1 MAQTTIDRL
10 IVNTPYDEPAR
21 HWRYE
26 RETRTFDLVEGR
38 RPAGYVVASPDSRA
52 FDDPGIFVEIPLVN
66 QIRPRVK
73 AWREAGYPGVTSIT
87 RRLLEHWRDPE
98 EFEARRFFFCQL
110 EAVETLIWLTE
121 APAERAGIEIP
132 GDGGAFIRK
141 CCKMATGSG
150 KTLVMAMV
158 IAWHILNKVAAP
170 QDARFARN
178 VLVIAPGLTVKKRL
192 AVLEPAGAG
201 SYYEAFNIVPSALL
215 DKLRQGKVLVR
226 NWHALGWESEEQVR
240 KRRTVDKRGVKSDEA
255 YTREVLG
262 EMANARNILVI
273 NDEAHHAWRVNW
285 EAEGKYLRARDLKD
299 SAEEATVWIGGL
311 DRLNHSR
318 GILTCYDFS
327 ATPFTPSGKKS
338 SEEAL
343 FGWIVSDFGL
353 NDAIES
359 GLVKTPRVVV
369 RDDAVPDA
377 RTYKSRLYHI
387 YNDPDVKDD
396 LNRRANHEEPLPD
409 LVLNAYY
416 LLGYDWREAWKA
428 WREAGLPTPPVMI
441 TVCNRTETAARV
453 KHAFDSRRIHIDE
466 LCDPGRILHIDSKV
480 LDEAEAQEGTAGLA
494 ETPNENADG
503 EEQEDTGPVERKLT
517 KAEQAELLR
526 QTVDTVGKTGQ
537 AGEKIQ
543 KVISVGML
551 SEGWDAKT
559 VTHIMGLRA
568 FTSQLLCEQVVGRGL
583 RRTSY
588 EVNPETGLFEPE
600 YVNIFGVPFT
610 FLPHEGGED
619 GPPPP
624 PTPKTAV
631 EPDPAKAEFEIRWP
645 NVVRIDRVFQPTLT
659 LDWSKV
665 GPLELDAALTAQVAE
680 LAPILEG
687 KPDVTKINRIELERL
702 AREFR
707 TQRIIFETARDVF
720 NQMKHTWRGSREVLL
735 AQLVQIVERF
745 IRSDRIAISPPL
757 FYQDE
762 LRRRLIIT
770 LNMSRVVQHVWEA
783 VRQENTERLT
793 PIFDRDHPI
802 RSTGEMRTWYTGKPC
817 ERTRKSHI
825 NVCVYDSTLEAS
837 DAFVL
842 DDSDRVAAWVKN
854 DHLGFDVLYVYR
866 GVVRKYRPDFLV
878 RMKNGDLLVME
889 TKGQDTEQD
898 KVKRRYL
905 AEWTEAVNAHGGF
918 GRWRWAVA
926 QHPGE
931 IWDVLMQYG
940 ETTGCSGGGCA
951 PRPADA
957 ERGATIEGDPHADT
971 LFSQGR
977 SG

>member
-1 MAQTTIDRL
+1 MSRTTIDRL
-10 IVNTPYDEPAR
+10 IINSPYAEPAR

-26 RETRTFDLVEGR
+26 RETRTFDLAEGR
-38 RPAGYVVASPDSRA
+38 RPAGYVVASGDSKA

-73 AWREAGYPGVTSIT
+73 AWREAGYPGVSSIT
-87 RRLLEHWRDPE
+87 KRLLDHWTDPE
-98 EFEARRFFFCQL
+98 EFEGRRFFFCQL
-110 EAVETLIWLTE
+110 EAVETLIWLLE
-121 APAERAGIEIP
+121 APAAERVGIEIP
-132 GDGGAFIRK
+132 GDGGAFVRQ

-150 KTLVMAMV
+150 KTIVMAMV
-158 IAWHILNKVAAP
+158 IAWHILNKVTAP
-170 QDARFARN
+170 QDARFSKH
-178 VLVIAPGLTVKKRL
+178 VLVIAPGLTVKSRL
-192 AVLEPAGAG
+192 AVLEPAGIDN
-201 SYYEAFNIVPSALL
+201 YYQAFNIVPSALL

-226 NWHALGWESEEQVR
+226 NWHALAWDSEEQIK
-240 KRRTVDKRGVKSDEA
+240 KRRSVDKRGAKSDEA

-262 EMANARNILVI
+262 EMASARNLLVV

-285 EAEGKYLRARDLKD
+285 EAEGKYLRQRDLKD
-299 SAEEATVWIGGL
+299 SAQEATVWIGGL
-311 DRLNHSR
+311 DRLQRSR
-318 GILTCYDFS
+318 GVLTCYDFS

-396 LNRRANHEEPLPD
+396 LNRRAQPEEPLPD

-428 WREAGLPTPPVMI
+428 WKAAGLPTPPVMI

-453 KHAFDSRRIHIDE
+453 KHAFDSGRIHIDE
-466 LCDPGRILHIDSKV
+466 LCDPERVLHIDSKV
-480 LDEAEAQEGTAGLA
+480 LDQAEAQEEPVGATDLS
-494 ETPNENADG
+494 DG
-503 EEQEDTGPVERKLT
+503 SDESDEGDAPVERKLT

-526 QTVDTVGKTGQ
+526 RTVDTVGKTGQ
-537 AGEKIQ
+537 PGEKIQ

-559 VTHIMGLRA
+559 VTHVMGLRA

-588 EVNPETGLFEPE
+588 EVNPETGLFEAE

-631 EPDPAKAEFEIRWP
+631 EPDPTKAELEIRWP
-645 NVVRIDRVFQPTLT
+645 NVVRIERTFQPVLT
-659 LDWSKV
+659 LDWSKAAK
-665 GPLELDAALTAQVAE
+665 LELDAAQTAQVAE
-680 LAPILEG
+680 LAPVLEG
-687 KPDVTKINRIELERL
+687 KPDVTEISRIELERL

-707 TQRIIFETARDVF
+707 TQRITFETARDVF
-720 NQMKHTWRGSREVLL
+720 DQMKHTWQGSREILL
-735 AQLVQIVERF
+735 AQLVQIVEQF
-745 IRSDRIAISPPL
+745 IRSDRITISPPL
-757 FYQDE
+757 FYQDG

-783 VRQENTERLT
+783 VRQENTERLA
-793 PIFDRDHPI
+793 PVFDRDHPI

-817 ERTRKSHI
+817 ERTRRSHI
-825 NVCVYDSTLEAS
+825 NVCVYDSTWEAS

-842 DDSDRVAAWVKN
+842 DDSDAVSAWVKN
-854 DHLGFDVLYVYR
+854 DHLGFEVLYVYR

-878 RMKNGDLLVME
+878 RLANGDMLVLE
-889 TKGQDTEQD
+889 TKGQDAEQD

-905 AEWTEAVNAHGGF
+905 DEWTQAVNAHGGF
-918 GRWRWAVA
+918 GRWRSAVA
-926 QHPGE
+926 LHPGV
-931 IWDVLMQYG
+931 IRDILMQD
-940 ETTGCSGGGCA
+940 EEARAGG
-951 PRPADA
+951 
-957 ERGATIEGDPHADT
+957 
-971 LFSQGR
+971 
-977 SG
+977 

>member
-1 MAQTTIDRL
+1 MMPRTTIDRL
-10 IVNTPYDEPAR
+10 IINSPYEEPQR
-21 HWRYE
+21 HWRYD
-26 RETRTFDLVEGR
+26 RETRLFDLVEGR
-38 RPAGYVVASPDSRA
+38 RPAGYVVATPGSRS

-73 AWREAGYPGVTSIT
+73 RWREAGYPGVSSIT
-87 RRLLEHWRDPE
+87 KRLLEHWRDPE
-98 EFEARRFFFCQL
+98 EFETRRFFFCQL
-110 EAVETLIWLTE
+110 EAVETLIWLVE
-121 APAERAGIEIP
+121 APAAERVGIEIP
-132 GDGGAFIRK
+132 GDGGAFARQ

-150 KTLVMAMV
+150 KTIVMAMV
-158 IAWHILNKVAAP
+158 IAWHILNKVANP
-170 QDARFARN
+170 QDVRFSKN
-178 VLVIAPGLTVKKRL
+178 VLVVAPGLTVKKRL
-192 AVLEPAGAG
+192 AVLELSAEGN
-201 SYYEAFNIVPSALL
+201 YYEAFRIVPAALL

-226 NWHALGWESEEQVR
+226 NWHALAWEGEEQIKKR
-240 KRRTVDKRGVKSDEA
+240 KSVDKRGVKSDEA

-262 EMANARNILVI
+262 EMANARNLLVI

-311 DRLNHSR
+311 DRLHRSR
-318 GILTCYDFS
+318 GILACYDFS
-327 ATPFTPSGKKS
+327 ATPFTPSGKQS

-377 RTYKSRLYHI
+377 KTYKSRLYHI
-387 YNDPDVKDD
+387 YNDPEVKDD
-396 LNRRANHEEPLPD
+396 LNRRANAEEPLPD

-428 WREAGLPTPPVMI
+428 WREAGQPTPPVMI

-466 LCDPGRILHIDSKV
+466 LCDAARILHIDSKV
-480 LDEAEAQEGTAGLA
+480 LDEAEAQEEPAAPA
-494 ETPNENADG
+494 EVSDESDDA
-503 EEQEDTGPVERKLT
+503 EEEDAPVERKLT

-526 QTVDTVGKTGQ
+526 QTVDTVGKAGQ
-537 AGEKIQ
+537 PGEKIQ

-588 EVNPETGLFEPE
+588 EVNPETGLFEAE

-659 LDWSKV
+659 LDWSKAR
-665 GPLELDAALTAQVAE
+665 PLDLDAAQTAQVAE

-687 KPDVTKINRIELERL
+687 KPDVTQIDRIELEQL

-720 NQMKHTWRGSREVLL
+720 DQMKHTWQGSREVLL
-735 AQLVQIVERF
+735 AQLVRIVEQF
-745 IRSDRIAISPPL
+745 IRSDRISISPPL

-783 VRQENTERLT
+783 VRQENTERFT
-793 PIFDRDHPI
+793 PVFDRDHPI

-825 NVCVYDSTLEAS
+825 NVCIYDSTWEAS
-837 DAFVL
+837 DAYVL
-842 DDSDRVAAWVKN
+842 DTSDEVAAWVKN
-854 DHLGFDVLYVYR
+854 DHLGFEVLYVYR

-878 RMKNGDLLVME
+878 RLTNGDYLVLE

-898 KVKRRYL
+898 QVKRRYL
-905 AEWTEAVNAHGGF
+905 DEWVQAVNAHGGF
-918 GRWRWAVA
+918 GHWRWAVA

-931 IWDVLMQYG
+931 IRDVLLQG
-940 ETTGCSGGGCA
+940 EEARTGG
-951 PRPADA
+951 
-957 ERGATIEGDPHADT
+957 
-971 LFSQGR
+971 
-977 SG
+977 